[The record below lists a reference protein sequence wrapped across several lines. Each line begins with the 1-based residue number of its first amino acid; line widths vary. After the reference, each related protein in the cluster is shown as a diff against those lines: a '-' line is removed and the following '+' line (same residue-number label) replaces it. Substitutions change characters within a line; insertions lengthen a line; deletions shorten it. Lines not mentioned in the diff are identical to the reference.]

1 MSVGIIVCSD
11 GWKRKAAM
19 QGKPLINVMV
29 LKPDGG
35 AIFLKVLTFDGKA
48 MLEVHFESLLCMY
61 NRIRCNKP
69 IGLNN
74 TFKQSTTHMHAR
86 THTHAHT
93 DASVIKDAEF
103 VARQQEQMAL
113 EAAGGKPESVNGVL
127 MDNPPVNRKALKIL
141 EAKHIR

>member
-74 TFKQSTTHMHAR
+74 TFKQSTTHMHTQMPVLSR
-86 THTHAHT
+86 MQSLLQ
-93 DASVIKDAEF
+93 DSKSRWLW
-103 VARQQEQMAL
+103 RQQEANL
-113 EAAGGKPESVNGVL
+113 
-127 MDNPPVNRKALKIL
+127 KA
-141 EAKHIR
+141 